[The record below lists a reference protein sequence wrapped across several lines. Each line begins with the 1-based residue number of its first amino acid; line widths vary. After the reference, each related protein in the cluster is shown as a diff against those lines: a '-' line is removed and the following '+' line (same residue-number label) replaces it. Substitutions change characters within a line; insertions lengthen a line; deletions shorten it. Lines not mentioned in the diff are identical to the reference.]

1 MTPLNSA
8 FGLPP
13 RGRHARPT
21 RCPAQQ
27 RRRYGIALIATA
39 ATLSLAGCAIPG
51 LPGATGAPDIQR
63 VAATGARPANTTPTA
78 GASVSAS
85 ASPSP
90 TAAPTA
96 AATPAATT
104 TAAGPGAAVVAPPAA
119 PAWVPVANDLRTGS
133 VTHRVDAAAHTLVID
148 YWTTEDP
155 ASWTPDSAP
164 LIRLN
169 AHIDGPDYGNAIKVT
184 RFNVRAD
191 SLAAVLANDA
201 GEFTVAPPFAYSSG
215 VVVPPN
221 PKAHSTQLLFTFDL
235 LTETAPGSGV
245 FARQTVLDTLTI
257 GYAKPGSAAGASATP
272 SPN

>member
-1 MTPLNSA
+1 MTLPISA
-8 FGLPP
+8 FGLLP

-63 VAATGARPANTTPTA
+63 VAATGARPANATPTA
-78 GASVSAS
+78 GASVAPSAAPS
-85 ASPSP
+85 A
-90 TAAPTA
+90 TAAST
-96 AATPAATT
+96 AATT
-104 TAAGPGAAVVAPPAA
+104 TTAGPGTAVVAPPAA

-272 SPN
+272 PPN